1 MQGGRQRCFGCSVSR
16 TAFIFHFHDLVLAAA
31 TAAAAS
37 NVAVWALQ
45 GGSAIAIVI
54 AAAVVVP
61 PPVVI
66 SVVVTVVVF
75 GLVACTKFLN
85 NSLVYFH
92 CGVAHCCC
100 CHCCCSCPAAVGGRQ
115 DTHTHTK
122 YTNS

>member
-31 TAAAAS
+31 AAVAAAS

-54 AAAVVVP
+54 AATVVVP
-61 PPVVI
+61 PPA
-66 SVVVTVVVF
+66 VVVVVSVVVF

>member
-31 TAAAAS
+31 TAAAATS

-45 GGSAIAIVI
+45 GGSATAIVI
-54 AAAVVVP
+54 AATVVVP
-61 PPVVI
+61 PPVVV
-66 SVVVTVVVF
+66 SVVVF
-75 GLVACTKFLN
+75 GLAACTKFLN

-100 CHCCCSCPAAVGGRQ
+100 HCSCNCPAAVGGRQ

>member
-31 TAAAAS
+31 AAVAAAS

-54 AAAVVVP
+54 AATVVVP
-61 PPVVI
+61 PPAVV
-66 SVVVTVVVF
+66 VVVF

-100 CHCCCSCPAAVGGRQ
+100 CSCPAAVGGRQ